1 MADYFS
7 PDVDIISQGA
17 LTQGYGAV
25 DFSLKIA
32 SGQSEALQA
41 AAAAAAA
48 AAGGQKVEETC

>member
-48 AAGGQKVEETC
+48 AAGGQKVE